1 MHIPTFAYTLI
12 YMYTDVRKEREE
24 HSERERGGEGVV
36 LAPDL
41 WMASRCSMITGMEKA
56 EQAPRDLL

>member
-1 MHIPTFAYTLI
+1 
-12 YMYTDVRKEREE
+12 MYTDVRKEREE
-24 HSERERGGEGVV
+24 HSERERGEGVV